1 MIQLDGVTKRYRGQ
15 SESDAALQP
24 LNLTIEPGSITGIL
38 GPNGCGKTT
47 LLRMIAGQLEP
58 SAGTIRVNGAAT
70 TTDERVARCV
80 IAHEGNNFGEISMKE
95 VLGFA
100 RLRPGWDEE
109 LYQHCAHRFDLPER
123 GKVEKLSLGKQ
134 SGFAAALALAS
145 MAPIV
150 ILDEVHAGM
159 DVPTRY
165 ALYEEIITA
174 NAERGQTFLISTH
187 LVAELDRV
195 IGHLVVLNR
204 GMVLADE
211 AADDFTARFV
221 TVTGPASAVRDA
233 VQNRRVL
240 AERALG
246 PTLEVTLDGP
256 LPADILERGRLAS
269 APLTMQDAFA
279 ALIQEAGR

>member
-1 MIQLDGVTKRYRGQ
+1 MIQLDGVTKRYSTQ
-15 SESDAALQP
+15 SETDTALQP

-47 LLRMIAGQLEP
+47 LLRMIAGHLEP
-58 SAGTIRVNGAAT
+58 TAGTISVNDAIT
-70 TTDERVARCV
+70 TAVQRVARCV

-109 LYQHCAHRFDLPER
+109 LYQHYADRFDLPNK
-123 GKVEKLSLGKQ
+123 GKIEKLSLGKQ

-145 MAPIV
+145 MAPVV

-187 LVAELDRV
+187 LVSELDRV

-204 GMVLADE
+204 GKLLADDS
-211 AADDFTARFV
+211 ADDFTARFV
-221 TVTGPASAVRDA
+221 TVTGPAAAVRDA
-233 VQNRRVL
+233 VLNRRVL
-240 AERALG
+240 AERVLG
-246 PTLEVTLDGP
+246 PTVEVTLDGP
-256 LPADILERGRLAS
+256 LPADVLERGRLTS